1 MRWLIAPEVPPA
13 SRVALLDALATDA
26 MKRPLV
32 QRLAAMVT
40 RAGTE
45 RSRAQR
51 VLSLV
56 HKLPYRPDPAGDEVF
71 QDAHETIAHGGDCED
86 LATLFVALTRLVG
99 LRAQIVWLNQQIHG
113 AALNHVFA
121 QVFVDG
127 RWLDAESSI
136 AGALLGDT
144 PAKAAT
150 LRRGNTGAPYR
161 VVGSEGKNRRA
172 RNE

>member
-1 MRWLIAPEVPPA
+1 MRWLIAPEVPPPA
-13 SRVALLDALATDA
+13 RIALLDALATDA

-32 QRLAAMVT
+32 QQFAAMVT

-86 LATLFVALTRLVG
+86 LATLFVALARLVG
-99 LRAQIVWLNQQIHG
+99 LRAKIVWLNQQIHG

-127 RWLDAESSI
+127 RWLDVESSI
-136 AGALLGDT
+136 AGAQLGEA
-144 PAKAAT
+144 PSAAASR
-150 LRRGNTGAPYR
+150 LR
-161 VVGSEGKNRRA
+161 
-172 RNE
+172 